1 MTSEWTWDD
10 LRMTPFLHTH
20 HHDHHGGGGA
30 SATVAERDRCPRHRR
45 VTAAKRCLGGG
56 AMMLLVGGH
65 PRVTAARHRRAT
77 AVIRVGSRARV
88 RVARDL
94 LLVLFKL
101 SQERRNVMSFTMSY
115 RDARFRAR
123 CAVRRCGGGN
133 VVATGGR
140 RGGEGDARRRRRRAR
155 REDERRETRDERRA
169 ARARFRSTPSRDV
182 TDFVRSSV
190 AGTPL
195 SSLLRGRP
203 GPSSDL

>member
-1 MTSEWTWDD
+1 MI
-10 LRMTPFLHTH
+10 
-20 HHDHHGGGGA
+20 
-30 SATVAERDRCPRHRR
+30 
-45 VTAAKRCLGGG
+45 
-56 AMMLLVGGH
+56 LLVGGH

-94 LLVLFKL
+94 LLVLFKS
-101 SQERRNVMSFTMSY
+101 SQERRSMMPFTMSY
-115 RDARFRAR
+115 RDQPRGFARVVLFAG
-123 CAVRRCGGGN
+123 AAAAMWRR
-133 VVATGGR
+133 R
-140 RGGEGDARRRRRRAR
+140 EGDAAATATRGGGGGAR
-155 REDERRETRDERRA
+155 DEKTSGERRETRDERRA

-203 GPSSDL
+203 GASSDLYSIDIDIFI